1 MTRAPILSELSLDA
15 PGSRVSV
22 MLRLVGAAFL
32 ILGIALTYF
41 TYVGAATASIVP
53 QIVPVFYLGAG
64 LIMIV
69 GFVALIANYTN

>member
-1 MTRAPILSELSLDA
+1 MAGASILSELSLDA

-22 MLRLVGAAFL
+22 MIRLVGAAFL
-32 ILGIALTYF
+32 ALGVLLTYF
-41 TYVGAATASIVP
+41 TYVGAEQASIVP

-69 GFVALIANYTN
+69 GFIALIANYTN